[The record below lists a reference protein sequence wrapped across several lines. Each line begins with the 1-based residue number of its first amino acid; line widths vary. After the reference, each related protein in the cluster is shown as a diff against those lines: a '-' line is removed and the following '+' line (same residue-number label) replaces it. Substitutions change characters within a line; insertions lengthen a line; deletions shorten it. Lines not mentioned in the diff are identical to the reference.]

1 MSRRPVEDSGYRV
14 VIRARRKVREEEE
27 RKKMGHSGRGRETRA
42 AFWKLPTP
50 EARH

>member
-1 MSRRPVEDSGYRV
+1 MEDSGRRV
-14 VIRARRKVREEEE
+14 VIRARRQVREEEE
-27 RKKMGHSGRGRETRA
+27 RKKTGRSGRGRETRA